1 MDDPPLDVYCCL
13 CVPEGL
19 SLLEFSAKAL
29 WASAHLT
36 DKLTVQNAL
45 FPEGILYRT
54 DIGFFA
60 PPDNEVAAIVFRT
73 LISIAAEPDW
83 EEIKS
88 GRALLPILNRI
99 ALLRACTTHIPK
111 PSPPSTD

>member
-1 MDDPPLDVYCCL
+1 MTSRTNIPV
-13 CVPEGL
+13 
-19 SLLEFSAKAL
+19 KAL

-36 DKLTVQNAL
+36 EKLTVQNAL
-45 FPEGILYRT
+45 FPDGILYRK

-88 GRALLPILNRI
+88 GRGDWI
-99 ALLRACTTHIPK
+99 
-111 PSPPSTD
+111 